1 MVWSDSVRKECIFI
15 GIIFGL
21 LFPISVSALS
31 GSASISCN
39 STSIEVGSST
49 SCTLYGYSNEGV
61 SAVAASLTAGGSIS
75 ISSINTSSNW
85 QGNGSDGNIQLYTD
99 SNMSGSFGIVSFT
112 VTGNSVGSGTI
123 NVGGIRFSDASFNEN
138 GISGTSLSITVNK
151 KYVPK
156 PDPTPT
162 TPSTATTPSNN
173 SGSNSNNNVT
183 DNKKSNDA
191 SLKSL
196 VIKGINFEFSKDKL
210 EYDVE
215 VSNNVDKL
223 DITAEVN
230 NDKAKVTIPS
240 DLSLKVGNNS
250 FTIVVEAEDGTKS
263 EYKINVKRL
272 DRVLSSN
279 TNLSKLVINGYN
291 ISFSKD
297 KYIYDLGNIKSNKLN
312 ITATSEDALS
322 KVKIYGNSDIG
333 RNDVIVI
340 KVVAEDG
347 SSKEYI
353 LYANNTKSSNVKNVL
368 LICFLVSLIASLV
381 VNFILI
387 FKKKKA
393 NNIQEVL

>member
-1 MVWSDSVRKECIFI
+1 MRKKCIFI

-39 STSIEVGSST
+39 STLFEVGSST
-49 SCTLYGYSNEGV
+49 SCTLYGYSDEGV

-75 ISSINTSSNW
+75 VSNINTSSNW

-99 SNMSGSFGIVSFT
+99 SNKSGSFGIVSFT

-138 GISGTSLSITVNK
+138 GISGTSLSITVNE

-162 TPSTATTPSNN
+162 TPSTVTTPGNN

-196 VIKGINFEFSKDKL
+196 VIKGVNFEFSKDKL

-312 ITATSEDALS
+312 IIATSEDALS

-340 KVVAEDG
+340 KVVAEDS

-368 LICFLVSLIASLV
+368 LICFLVALIASLV

-387 FKKKKA
+387 FKKRKA

>member
-1 MVWSDSVRKECIFI
+1 VRKKCIFI

-39 STSIEVGSST
+39 STLFEVGSST

-75 ISSINTSSNW
+75 VSNINTSSNW

-99 SNMSGSFGIVSFT
+99 SNKSGSFGIVSFT

-138 GISGTSLSITVNK
+138 GISGTSLSITVNE

-162 TPSTATTPSNN
+162 TPSTVTTPGNN

-196 VIKGINFEFSKDKL
+196 VIKGVNFEFSKDKL

-312 ITATSEDALS
+312 IIATSEDALS

-340 KVVAEDG
+340 KVVAEDS

-368 LICFLVSLIASLV
+368 LICFLVALIASLV

-387 FKKKKA
+387 FKKRKA

>member
-1 MVWSDSVRKECIFI
+1 MRKKCIFI

-39 STSIEVGSST
+39 STSFEVGSST

-75 ISSINTSSNW
+75 VSNINTSSNW
-85 QGNGSDGNIQLYTD
+85 EGNGSDGNIQLYTD
-99 SNMSGSFGIVSFT
+99 SNKSGSFGIVSFT

-123 NVGGIRFSDASFNEN
+123 NVGGIKFSDASFNEN
-138 GISGTSLSITVNK
+138 DISGISLYITVNE

-162 TPSTATTPSNN
+162 TPSTVTTPSNN
-173 SGSNSNNNVT
+173 SGSNSSNNVT

-196 VIKGINFEFSKDKL
+196 VIKGVNFEFSKDKL

-215 VSNNVDKL
+215 VSNNVDKI

-230 NDKAKVTIPS
+230 NDKSKVAIPS

-297 KYIYDLGNIKSNKLN
+297 KYIYDLGNIKSSKLN
-312 ITATSEDALS
+312 ITATSEDVLS
-322 KVKIYGNSDIG
+322 KVKIYGNDNIG
-333 RNDVIVI
+333 KNDVIVI
-340 KVVAEDG
+340 KVTAEDG

-353 LYANNTKSSNVKNVL
+353 LYANNTKSSNVKNIL
-368 LICFLVSLIASLV
+368 LVCSLVVLIASLV
-381 VNFILI
+381 VNFVFI
-387 FKKKKA
+387 FKKKKT

>member
-1 MVWSDSVRKECIFI
+1 MRKKCIFI

-31 GSASISCN
+31 GGASISCN
-39 STSIEVGSST
+39 STSFEVGSST

-75 ISSINTSSNW
+75 VSNINTSSNW

-99 SNMSGSFGIVSFT
+99 SNKSGSFGIVSFT

-138 GISGTSLSITVNK
+138 GISGTSLSITVNE

-156 PDPTPT
+156 PDPTST
-162 TPSTATTPSNN
+162 TPSTVTTPSNN

-210 EYDVE
+210 EYDIE

-250 FTIVVEAEDGTKS
+250 FTIVVEAEDGSKS

-297 KYIYDLGNIKSNKLN
+297 KYIYDLGNIKSSKLN
-312 ITATSEDALS
+312 IIATSEDALS

-368 LICFLVSLIASLV
+368 LICFLVALIASLV

-387 FKKKKA
+387 FKKRKA

>member
-1 MVWSDSVRKECIFI
+1 MRKECIFI

-61 SAVAASLTAGGSIS
+61 SAVAASLTAGESIS
-75 ISSINTSSNW
+75 ISNINTSSNW
-85 QGNGSDGNIQLYTD
+85 EGNGSDGNIQLYTD

-138 GISGTSLSITVNK
+138 GISGTSLSITVNE

-162 TPSTATTPSNN
+162 TPSTVTTPSSN

-322 KVKIYGNSDIG
+322 KVKIYGNGDIG

-368 LICFLVSLIASLV
+368 LICFLVALIASLV
-381 VNFILI
+381 VNFIFI
-387 FKKKKA
+387 FKKRKA

>member
-1 MVWSDSVRKECIFI
+1 MRKKCIFI

-21 LFPISVSALS
+21 LFPIIVSALS

-49 SCTLYGYSNEGV
+49 SCSLYGYSNEGV

-75 ISSINTSSNW
+75 ISNINTSSNW

-138 GISGTSLSITVNK
+138 GISGTSLSITVNE

-162 TPSTATTPSNN
+162 TSNTVTTPSNN

-196 VIKGINFEFSKDKL
+196 VIKGVNFEFSKDKL

-250 FTIVVEAEDGTKS
+250 FTIVVEAEDGSKS

-297 KYIYDLGNIKSNKLN
+297 KYIYDLGNIKSSKLN

-368 LICFLVSLIASLV
+368 LICFLVALIASLV

>member
-1 MVWSDSVRKECIFI
+1 MRKKRIFI

-75 ISSINTSSNW
+75 VSNINTSSNW

-99 SNMSGSFGIVSFT
+99 SNKSGSFGIVSFT

-138 GISGTSLSITVNK
+138 GISGTSLSITVNE

-162 TPSTATTPSNN
+162 TPSTVTTPSNN

-210 EYDVE
+210 EYDIE

-250 FTIVVEAEDGTKS
+250 FTIVVEAEDGSKS

-297 KYIYDLGNIKSNKLN
+297 KYIYDLGNIKSSKLN
-312 ITATSEDALS
+312 IIATSEDVLS
-322 KVKIYGNSDIG
+322 KVKIYGNDNIG
-333 RNDVIVI
+333 KNDVIVI
-340 KVVAEDG
+340 KVTAEDG

-368 LICFLVSLIASLV
+368 LICFLVALIASLV

-387 FKKKKA
+387 FKKRKA

>member
-1 MVWSDSVRKECIFI
+1 MRKECIFI

>member
-1 MVWSDSVRKECIFI
+1 MKKKYIFI

-75 ISSINTSSNW
+75 ISNINTSSNW

-112 VTGNSVGSGTI
+112 VTGNSVGGGTI

-138 GISGTSLSITVNK
+138 GISGTSLSITVNE

-162 TPSTATTPSNN
+162 TPSTVTTPSNN
-173 SGSNSNNNVT
+173 SGSNSNNNVN

-210 EYDVE
+210 EYDIE

-240 DLSLKVGNNS
+240 DLSLKVANNS
-250 FTIVVEAEDGTKS
+250 FTIVVEAEDGSKS

-297 KYIYDLGNIKSNKLN
+297 KYIYDLGNIKSSKLN
-312 ITATSEDALS
+312 IIATSEDALS

-368 LICFLVSLIASLV
+368 LICFLVALIASLV

-387 FKKKKA
+387 FKKRKA

>member
-1 MVWSDSVRKECIFI
+1 MKKKCILI

-39 STSIEVGSST
+39 STSFEVGSST
-49 SCTLYGYSNEGV
+49 SCTLYGYSNEEV

-112 VTGNSVGSGTI
+112 VTGNSVGSGII

-138 GISGTSLSITVNK
+138 GISGTSLSITVNE

-162 TPSTATTPSNN
+162 TPSTVTTPSSN

-196 VIKGINFEFSKDKL
+196 VIKGVNFEFSKDKL

-322 KVKIYGNSDIG
+322 KVKIYGNGDIG

-368 LICFLVSLIASLV
+368 LICFLVALIASLV

-387 FKKKKA
+387 FKKRKA
-393 NNIQEVL
+393 NNI

>member
-1 MVWSDSVRKECIFI
+1 MRKKCIFI

-39 STSIEVGSST
+39 STSFEVGSST

-75 ISSINTSSNW
+75 ISNINTSSNW

-112 VTGNSVGSGTI
+112 VTGNSVGGGTI

-138 GISGTSLSITVNK
+138 GISGTSLSITVNE

-156 PDPTPT
+156 PDPTP
-162 TPSTATTPSNN
+162 TTPSNN

-291 ISFSKD
+291 INFSKD
-297 KYIYDLGNIKSNKLN
+297 KYIYDLGNIKSSKLN

-322 KVKIYGNSDIG
+322 KVKIYGNGDIG

-368 LICFLVSLIASLV
+368 LICFLVALIASLV

-387 FKKKKA
+387 FKKRKA
-393 NNIQEVL
+393 NNI

>member
-1 MVWSDSVRKECIFI
+1 MKKKCIFI

-138 GISGTSLSITVNK
+138 GISGTSLSITVNE

-162 TPSTATTPSNN
+162 TPSTVTTPSNN

-196 VIKGINFEFSKDKL
+196 VIKGVNFEFSKDKL

-250 FTIVVEAEDGTKS
+250 FTIVVEAEDGSKS

-312 ITATSEDALS
+312 IIATSEDALS
-322 KVKIYGNSDIG
+322 KVKIYGNGDIG

-368 LICFLVSLIASLV
+368 LICFLVALIASLV

-387 FKKKKA
+387 FKKRKA
-393 NNIQEVL
+393 NNI

>member
-1 MVWSDSVRKECIFI
+1 MKKKYIFI

-75 ISSINTSSNW
+75 ISNINTSSNW

-99 SNMSGSFGIVSFT
+99 SNKSGSFGIVSFT

-138 GISGTSLSITVNK
+138 GISGTSLSITVNE

-162 TPSTATTPSNN
+162 TPSIVTTPSNN

-210 EYDVE
+210 EYDIE

-250 FTIVVEAEDGTKS
+250 FTIVVEAEDGSKS

-297 KYIYDLGNIKSNKLN
+297 KYIYDLGNIKSSKLN
-312 ITATSEDALS
+312 IIATSEDALS

-333 RNDVIVI
+333 SNDVIVI

-368 LICFLVSLIASLV
+368 LICFLVALIASLV

-387 FKKKKA
+387 FKKRKA

>member
-1 MVWSDSVRKECIFI
+1 MKKKCIFI

-31 GSASISCN
+31 GSSSISCN
-39 STSIEVGSST
+39 STSFEVGSST

-75 ISSINTSSNW
+75 ISNINTSSNW

-138 GISGTSLSITVNK
+138 GISGTSLNITVNE

-162 TPSTATTPSNN
+162 TPSTVTTPSSN

-196 VIKGINFEFSKDKL
+196 VIKGVNFEFSKDKL

-368 LICFLVSLIASLV
+368 LICFLVALIASLV

>member
-1 MVWSDSVRKECIFI
+1 MRKECIFI

-250 FTIVVEAEDGTKS
+250 FTIVVEAEDGSKS

-368 LICFLVSLIASLV
+368 LICFLVALIASLV

-387 FKKKKA
+387 FKKRKA

>member
-1 MVWSDSVRKECIFI
+1 MRKKCIFI

-39 STSIEVGSST
+39 STSFEVGSST

-61 SAVAASLTAGGSIS
+61 SAVAASLTTGGSIS
-75 ISSINTSSNW
+75 VSNINTSSNW

-99 SNMSGSFGIVSFT
+99 SNKSGSFGIVSFT

-138 GISGTSLSITVNK
+138 GISGTSLSITVNE

-162 TPSTATTPSNN
+162 TPSTVTTPSNN

-279 TNLSKLVINGYN
+279 TNLSKLVIDGYN
-291 ISFSKD
+291 INFSKD
-297 KYIYDLGNIKSNKLN
+297 KYIYDLANIKSSKLN
-312 ITATSEDALS
+312 ITATSEDVLS
-322 KVKIYGNSDIG
+322 KVKIYGNDNIG
-333 RNDVIVI
+333 KNDVIVI
-340 KVVAEDG
+340 KVTAEDG

-368 LICFLVSLIASLV
+368 LICFLVALIASLV

-387 FKKKKA
+387 FKKRKA
-393 NNIQEVL
+393 NNI

>member
-1 MVWSDSVRKECIFI
+1 MKKQCIFI
-15 GIIFGL
+15 GIVVCL

-31 GSASISCN
+31 GSVSISCN

-75 ISSINTSSNW
+75 ISNINTSSNW
-85 QGNGSDGNIQLYTD
+85 EGNGSDGNIQLYTD

-123 NVGGIRFSDASFNEN
+123 NVGGIKFSDASFNEN
-138 GISGTSLSITVNK
+138 DISGISLYITVNE

-162 TPSTATTPSNN
+162 TPNTVTTPSNN
-173 SGSNSNNNVT
+173 SGSNSSNNVT

-196 VIKGINFEFSKDKL
+196 VIKGVNFEFSKDKL

-223 DITAEVN
+223 DITADVN
-230 NDKAKVTIPS
+230 NDKAKLTIPS

-250 FTIVVEAEDGTKS
+250 FIIVVEAEDGTKS

-297 KYIYDLGNIKSNKLN
+297 KCIYDLGNIKSSKLN
-312 ITATSEDALS
+312 ITATSEDVLS
-322 KVKIYGNSDIG
+322 KVKIYGNDNIG
-333 RNDVIVI
+333 KNDVIII
-340 KVVAEDG
+340 KVTAEDG

-353 LYANNTKSSNVKNVL
+353 LYANNTKSSNVKNIL
-368 LICFLVSLIASLV
+368 LVCSLVVLIASLV
-381 VNFILI
+381 VNFVLI
-387 FKKKKA
+387 FKKKKT

>member
-1 MVWSDSVRKECIFI
+1 MRKKRIFI

-75 ISSINTSSNW
+75 VSNINTSSNW

-99 SNMSGSFGIVSFT
+99 SNKSGSFGIVSFT

-138 GISGTSLSITVNK
+138 GISGTSLSITVNE

-162 TPSTATTPSNN
+162 TPSTVTTPSNN

-210 EYDVE
+210 EYDIE

-250 FTIVVEAEDGTKS
+250 FTIVVEAEDGSKS

-297 KYIYDLGNIKSNKLN
+297 KYIYDLGNIKSSKLN
-312 ITATSEDALS
+312 IIATSEDALS

-368 LICFLVSLIASLV
+368 LICFLVALIASLV

-387 FKKKKA
+387 FKKRKA

>member
-1 MVWSDSVRKECIFI
+1 MKKKYILIGVILSV
-15 GIIFGL
+15 
-21 LFPISVSALS
+21 LFPINVKALS
-31 GSASISCN
+31 GSISISCG
-39 STSIEVGSST
+39 STSFEVGSST

-75 ISSINTSSNW
+75 ISNINTSSNW

-138 GISGTSLSITVNK
+138 GISGTSLSITVNE

-162 TPSTATTPSNN
+162 TPSTVTTPSNN

-347 SSKEYI
+347 SNKEYI

-368 LICFLVSLIASLV
+368 LICFLVALIASLV

-387 FKKKKA
+387 FKKRKA

>member
-1 MVWSDSVRKECIFI
+1 MRKKCIFI

-39 STSIEVGSST
+39 STSFEVGSST

-75 ISSINTSSNW
+75 ISNINTSSNW

-138 GISGTSLSITVNK
+138 GISGTSLSITVNE

-162 TPSTATTPSNN
+162 TPSTVTTPSNN

-322 KVKIYGNSDIG
+322 KVKIYGNDNID

-368 LICFLVSLIASLV
+368 LICFLVALIASLV

-387 FKKKKA
+387 FKKRKA

>member
-1 MVWSDSVRKECIFI
+1 MRKKCIFI

-39 STSIEVGSST
+39 STLFEVGSST

-75 ISSINTSSNW
+75 VSNINTSSNW

-99 SNMSGSFGIVSFT
+99 SNKSGSFGIVSFT

-138 GISGTSLSITVNK
+138 GISGTSLSITVNE

-162 TPSTATTPSNN
+162 TPSTVTTPGNN

-196 VIKGINFEFSKDKL
+196 VIKGVNFEFSKDKL

-312 ITATSEDALS
+312 IIATSEDALS

-340 KVVAEDG
+340 KVVAEDS

-368 LICFLVSLIASLV
+368 LICFLVALIASLV

-387 FKKKKA
+387 FKKRKA

>member
-1 MVWSDSVRKECIFI
+1 MRKKCIFI

-39 STSIEVGSST
+39 STLFEVGSST

-75 ISSINTSSNW
+75 VSNINTSSNW

-99 SNMSGSFGIVSFT
+99 SNKSGSFGIVSFT

-138 GISGTSLSITVNK
+138 DISGTSLSITVNE

-162 TPSTATTPSNN
+162 TPSTVTTPSNN

-223 DITAEVN
+223 DITVEVN

-272 DRVLSSN
+272 DRVLSNN

-322 KVKIYGNSDIG
+322 KVKIYGNGDIG

-368 LICFLVSLIASLV
+368 LICFLVALIASLV

-387 FKKKKA
+387 FKKRKA
-393 NNIQEVL
+393 NNI

>member
-1 MVWSDSVRKECIFI
+1 MRKKCIFI

-39 STSIEVGSST
+39 STSFEVGSST

-75 ISSINTSSNW
+75 ISNINTSSNW
-85 QGNGSDGNIQLYTD
+85 EGNGSDGNIQLYTD

-138 GISGTSLSITVNK
+138 GISGTSLSITVNE

-162 TPSTATTPSNN
+162 TPSTVTTPSNN

-196 VIKGINFEFSKDKL
+196 VIKGVNFEFSKDKL

-230 NDKAKVTIPS
+230 NDKSKVAIPS

-322 KVKIYGNSDIG
+322 KVKIYGNDNID

-368 LICFLVSLIASLV
+368 LICFLVALIASLV

-387 FKKKKA
+387 FKKRKA

>member
-1 MVWSDSVRKECIFI
+1 MRKKYIFI

-138 GISGTSLSITVNK
+138 GISGTSLSITVNE

-162 TPSTATTPSNN
+162 TPSTVTTPSNN

-353 LYANNTKSSNVKNVL
+353 LYANNTKSSNVKKVL
-368 LICFLVSLIASLV
+368 LICFLVALIASLV

-387 FKKKKA
+387 FKKRKA

>member
-1 MVWSDSVRKECIFI
+1 MRKKCIFI

-39 STSIEVGSST
+39 STSFEVGSST

-75 ISSINTSSNW
+75 VSNINTSSNW

-99 SNMSGSFGIVSFT
+99 SNKSGSFGIVSFT

-138 GISGTSLSITVNK
+138 GISGTSLSITVNE

-156 PDPTPT
+156 PDPTST
-162 TPSTATTPSNN
+162 TPSTVTTPSNN

-210 EYDVE
+210 EYDIE

-250 FTIVVEAEDGTKS
+250 FTIVVEADDGSKS

-297 KYIYDLGNIKSNKLN
+297 KYIYDLGNIKSSKLN
-312 ITATSEDALS
+312 IIATSEDALS

-368 LICFLVSLIASLV
+368 LICFLVALIASLV

-387 FKKKKA
+387 FKKRKA

>member
-1 MVWSDSVRKECIFI
+1 MRKKCIFI

-61 SAVAASLTAGGSIS
+61 SAVAASLTVGGSIS
-75 ISSINTSSNW
+75 ISNINTSSNW

-99 SNMSGSFGIVSFT
+99 SNKSGSFGIVSFT

-123 NVGGIRFSDASFNEN
+123 NVGGIKFSDASFNEN
-138 GISGTSLSITVNK
+138 GISGTSLSITVNE

-162 TPSTATTPSNN
+162 TPNTVTTPSNN

-196 VIKGINFEFSKDKL
+196 VIKGVNFEFSKDKL
-210 EYDVE
+210 EYDIE

-230 NDKAKVTIPS
+230 NDKSKVAIPS

-297 KYIYDLGNIKSNKLN
+297 KYIYDLGNIKSSKLN
-312 ITATSEDALS
+312 ITATSEDVLS
-322 KVKIYGNSDIG
+322 KVKIYGNDNIG
-333 RNDVIVI
+333 KNDVIVI
-340 KVVAEDG
+340 KVTAEDG
-347 SSKEYI
+347 SNKEYI

-368 LICFLVSLIASLV
+368 LICFLVALIVSLI
-381 VNFILI
+381 VNFVLI
-387 FKKKKA
+387 FKKKKT

>member
-1 MVWSDSVRKECIFI
+1 MRKKRIFI

-75 ISSINTSSNW
+75 VSNINTSSNW

-99 SNMSGSFGIVSFT
+99 SNKSGSFGIVSFT

-138 GISGTSLSITVNK
+138 GISGTSLNITVNE

-162 TPSTATTPSNN
+162 TPSTVTTPSNN

-210 EYDVE
+210 EYDIE

-250 FTIVVEAEDGTKS
+250 FTIVVEAEDGSKS

-297 KYIYDLGNIKSNKLN
+297 KYIYDLGNIKSSKLN
-312 ITATSEDALS
+312 IIATSEDALS

-368 LICFLVSLIASLV
+368 LICFLVALIASLV

-387 FKKKKA
+387 FKKRKA

>member
-1 MVWSDSVRKECIFI
+1 MRKKCIFI

-39 STSIEVGSST
+39 STSFEVGSST

-75 ISSINTSSNW
+75 ISNINTSSNW

-112 VTGNSVGSGTI
+112 VTGNSVGSGII

-138 GISGTSLSITVNK
+138 GISGTSLSITVNE

-162 TPSTATTPSNN
+162 TPSTVTTPSNN
-173 SGSNSNNNVT
+173 SGSNSNNNVI

-196 VIKGINFEFSKDKL
+196 VIKGVNFEFSKDKL

-215 VSNNVDKL
+215 VSNNVDKI

-230 NDKAKVTIPS
+230 NDKAKLTIPS
-240 DLSLKVGNNS
+240 DLSLKVGNNN

-279 TNLSKLVINGYN
+279 TNLSKLVIDGYN
-291 ISFSKD
+291 INFSKD
-297 KYIYDLGNIKSNKLN
+297 KYIYDLANIKSSKLN
-312 ITATSEDALS
+312 ITATSEDVLS
-322 KVKIYGNSDIG
+322 KVKIYGNDNIG
-333 RNDVIVI
+333 KNDVIVI
-340 KVVAEDG
+340 KVTAEDG

-368 LICFLVSLIASLV
+368 LICFLVALIASLV

-387 FKKKKA
+387 FKKRKA
-393 NNIQEVL
+393 NNI

>member
-1 MVWSDSVRKECIFI
+1 MRKKCIFI

-61 SAVAASLTAGGSIS
+61 SAVAASLTVGGSIS
-75 ISSINTSSNW
+75 ISNINTSSNW

-99 SNMSGSFGIVSFT
+99 SNKSGSFGIVSFT

-123 NVGGIRFSDASFNEN
+123 NVGGIKFSDASFNEN
-138 GISGTSLSITVNK
+138 GISGTSLGITVNE

-162 TPSTATTPSNN
+162 TPNTVTTPSNN

-196 VIKGINFEFSKDKL
+196 VIKGVNFEFSKDKL
-210 EYDVE
+210 EYDIE

-230 NDKAKVTIPS
+230 NDKSKVAIPS

-297 KYIYDLGNIKSNKLN
+297 KYIYDLGNIKSSKLN
-312 ITATSEDALS
+312 IIATSEDVLS
-322 KVKIYGNSDIG
+322 KVKIYGNDNIG
-333 RNDVIVI
+333 KNDVIVI
-340 KVVAEDG
+340 KVTAEDG
-347 SSKEYI
+347 SNKEYI

-368 LICFLVSLIASLV
+368 LICFLVALIVSLV

-387 FKKKKA
+387 FKKRKA

>member
-1 MVWSDSVRKECIFI
+1 MRKKRIFI

-75 ISSINTSSNW
+75 VSNINTSSNW

-99 SNMSGSFGIVSFT
+99 SNKSGSFGIVSFT

-138 GISGTSLSITVNK
+138 GISGTSLSITVNE

-156 PDPTPT
+156 PDPTP
-162 TPSTATTPSNN
+162 TTPSNN

-210 EYDVE
+210 EYDIE

-250 FTIVVEAEDGTKS
+250 FTIVVEAEDGSKS

-297 KYIYDLGNIKSNKLN
+297 KYIYDLGNIKSSKLN
-312 ITATSEDALS
+312 IIATSEDALS

-368 LICFLVSLIASLV
+368 LICFLVALIASLV

-387 FKKKKA
+387 FKKRKA

>member
-1 MVWSDSVRKECIFI
+1 M
-15 GIIFGL
+15 

-39 STSIEVGSST
+39 STSFEVGSST

-75 ISSINTSSNW
+75 ISNINTSSNW

-112 VTGNSVGSGTI
+112 VTGNSVGGGTI

-138 GISGTSLSITVNK
+138 GISGTSLSITVNE

-162 TPSTATTPSNN
+162 TPSTVTTPSNN

-223 DITAEVN
+223 DLGPLKSRLEKDYINDTAY
-230 NDKAKVTIPS
+230 AT
-240 DLSLKVGNNS
+240 NS
-250 FTIVVEAEDGTKS
+250 PT
-263 EYKINVKRL
+263 
-272 DRVLSSN
+272 
-279 TNLSKLVINGYN
+279 
-291 ISFSKD
+291 
-297 KYIYDLGNIKSNKLN
+297 
-312 ITATSEDALS
+312 
-322 KVKIYGNSDIG
+322 
-333 RNDVIVI
+333 
-340 KVVAEDG
+340 
-347 SSKEYI
+347 
-353 LYANNTKSSNVKNVL
+353 
-368 LICFLVSLIASLV
+368 
-381 VNFILI
+381 
-387 FKKKKA
+387 
-393 NNIQEVL
+393 

>member
-1 MVWSDSVRKECIFI
+1 MRKKYIFI

-75 ISSINTSSNW
+75 ISNINTSSNW

-138 GISGTSLSITVNK
+138 GISGTSLSITVNE

-353 LYANNTKSSNVKNVL
+353 LYANNTKSSNVKKVL
-368 LICFLVSLIASLV
+368 LICFLVALIASLV

-387 FKKKKA
+387 FKKRKA